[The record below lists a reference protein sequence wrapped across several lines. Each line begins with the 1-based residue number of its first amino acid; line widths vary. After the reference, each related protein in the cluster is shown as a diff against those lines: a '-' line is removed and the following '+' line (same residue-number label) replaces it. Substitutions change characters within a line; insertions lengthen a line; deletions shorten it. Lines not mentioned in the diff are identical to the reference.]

1 MLSTIKAFATPS
13 VSLDKRDVEKVH
25 RASEIIRVWSREN
38 ATRFVQQRTHE
49 PLGVQYGSDLTPLTT
64 RELYKAAIAGVS
76 VARSGKASHEFLT
89 QRLLLH
95 DLDGCTATVFE
106 EPLTLDKKKTGF
118 CHFTALRQLFCT
130 PRELGHEGVIF
141 ISHKFD
147 RAIKSC
153 MERLQRKWFVAK

>member
-76 VARSGKASHEFLT
+76 VTRSGNASHGFLI
-89 QRLLLH
+89 QRLFLH

-106 EPLTLDKKKTGF
+106 EPLTLDKNRDSATSLH
-118 CHFTALRQLFCT
+118 CASYSVLRVSSDTKASSSFPQ
-130 PRELGHEGVIF
+130 V
-141 ISHKFD
+141 
-147 RAIKSC
+147 
-153 MERLQRKWFVAK
+153 

>member
-76 VARSGKASHEFLT
+76 VTRSGKASHELLI
-89 QRLLLH
+89 QRLFLH
-95 DLDGCTATVFE
+95 GLDGCTATVFE
-106 EPLTLDKKKTGF
+106 EPLTLDKHIGILPLH
-118 CHFTALRQLFCT
+118 CIA
-130 PRELGHEGVIF
+130 PVIPY
-141 ISHKFD
+141 S
-147 RAIKSC
+147 A
-153 MERLQRKWFVAK
+153 